1 MSKTTCPSTET
12 KTAGSSL
19 KKLLPILLLL
29 PLAACAATSPFEGRW
44 RLDKARSTAL
54 DGWTAW
60 DLVIQSDGSF
70 VSLRHD
76 MEWRSSRHTATNSIN
91 TAQPVT
97 LENFFR
103 VEQRH
108 MAEGQAGIVQSEE
121 WHESVRERG
130 QGSDERRILP
140 RARDAACPGY
150 VSRVGMFDASH
161 PSIQQVLTDLRRIYL
176 IAIILILESAT
187 EVCA

>member
-1 MSKTTCPSTET
+1 MTRIRR
-12 KTAGSSL
+12 L
-19 KKLLPILLLL
+19 LLPLLLLL

-108 MAEGQAGIVQSEE
+108 MALYPVPGAVTPVKAEWLDGERTLRVEATVPVESSQATT
-121 WHESVRERG
+121 
-130 QGSDERRILP
+130 P
-140 RARDAACPGY
+140 
-150 VSRVGMFDASH
+150 M
-161 PSIQQVLTDLRRIYL
+161 RIYQEFRL
-176 IAIILILESAT
+176 IEGDQELQLIELHSTRGKPLVYRFTKVTGEK
-187 EVCA
+187 